1 VRYDFGSEI
10 TVYQGSQGLCC
21 TSRKRE
27 PLYSLDEQDKS
38 EEAKIVYSYLLR
50 CNPNNSSVLN
60 NLSNIYKRT
69 GDLDAAWDLIQKAYS
84 IYPEDDIISRNFDN
98 LAGLIQERDEK
109 EALFQSS
116 LETLQRENEFVIR
129 KLSNFVSN
137 SKKDKDYSEGIIP
150 IPQWKFKV
158 LIGTDEQ
165 KSLSLRDQ
173 WLRKGYLRDTGR
185 RGKFN
190 ERVYEVNPYLSRAIV
205 NLQPKTINPTWIKA
219 LSELDSD
226 LLESLE
232 YYDIINRVK
241 KVKKSIR
248 KPLERD
254 IDELY
259 INHILKNDKAVIV
272 LSGSVVELLLI
283 YYLEKKKTEKI
294 NYQRG
299 NRKVEKKLYESDL
312 GDLLNYCEENN
323 HLKNIV
329 VYMGNI
335 SRLNRNYIHPGKEL
349 KDGESLTTSQA
360 NLCFAATLEILK
372 AII

>member
-1 VRYDFGSEI
+1 
-10 TVYQGSQGLCC
+10 
-21 TSRKRE
+21 
-27 PLYSLDEQDKS
+27 
-38 EEAKIVYSYLLR
+38 
-50 CNPNNSSVLN
+50 
-60 NLSNIYKRT
+60 
-69 GDLDAAWDLIQKAYS
+69 
-84 IYPEDDIISRNFDN
+84 
-98 LAGLIQERDEK
+98 
-109 EALFQSS
+109 
-116 LETLQRENEFVIR
+116 
-129 KLSNFVSN
+129 
-137 SKKDKDYSEGIIP
+137 
-150 IPQWKFKV
+150 
-158 LIGTDEQ
+158 
-165 KSLSLRDQ
+165 
-173 WLRKGYLRDTGR
+173 LRDTGR

-323 HLKNIV
+323 HLKNI
-329 VYMGNI
+329 GN
-335 SRLNRNYIHPGKEL
+335 RP
-349 KDGESLTTSQA
+349 
-360 NLCFAATLEILK
+360 
-372 AII
+372 